1 MRLIQPGL
9 LRQLLTKR
17 FRFTDRV
24 TVQHIAR
31 FIAFVGA
38 LAQSPQTAPLGGHR
52 SDAGPDDQR
61 PGDAA
66 AQRNPVLGLPGVSRP
81 LHALRHDAD
90 AEDRQSGADHPPPQA
105 AFGSQNRLH
114 HRFRRPLFLFAGHQP
129 RWREVVGLQGVEG
142 ASAFQRR
149 NFLRLQRPIKIN
161 PRF

>member
-1 MRLIQPGL
+1 
-9 LRQLLTKR
+9 
-17 FRFTDRV
+17 
-24 TVQHIAR
+24 VQHIAR

-52 SDAGPDDQR
+52 SDAGADDQR

-66 AQRNPVLGLPGVSRP
+66 AQRNPVLGLPGVGRP

-105 AFGSQNRLH
+105 AFGSQDRLH
-114 HRFRRPLFLFAGHQP
+114 HRFRRPSSSSPVTSRAGAKLSAS
-129 RWREVVGLQGVEG
+129 RGRRRERF
-142 ASAFQRR
+142 SAAEF
-149 NFLRLQRPIKIN
+149 FRLQRAIKIN